1 MNRNV
6 LLILLTLSVAVTLL
20 GQFVARQQT
29 ADTTTMTEE
38 AGRELEG
45 AFSKPPQKSQVIR

>member
-6 LLILLTLSVAVTLL
+6 LLILLTLSVAVTPL